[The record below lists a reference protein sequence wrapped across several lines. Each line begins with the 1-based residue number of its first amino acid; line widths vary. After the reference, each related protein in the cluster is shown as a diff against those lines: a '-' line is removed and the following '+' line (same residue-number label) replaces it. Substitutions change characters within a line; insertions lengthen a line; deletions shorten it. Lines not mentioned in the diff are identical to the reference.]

1 MMRRKSLKFLGQ
13 CAAILMAMAVMPQAG
28 AQENV
33 APKSNVQAKAPL
45 EKKPL
50 TEKSGEL
57 SPKSVRLITGLALT
71 TIPSEAPRPDGS
83 ILKIDKQDLANL
95 LIPYEDA
102 SRVIRVAYLSA
113 QAQLCEMPE
122 LQTENYL
129 TLLGQERAK
138 KKWNEQQM
146 FFIQRLHLFTVFWLT
161 GNVTI
166 EEKDGKEEAKIA
178 ADPKKTAPKECSSE
192 EKEKLRANIEAFW
205 NKAENRG

>member
-1 MMRRKSLKFLGQ
+1 MMGRNSVKFLGR
-13 CAAILMAMAVMPQAG
+13 CAAVLLAVAIMPPAG

-83 ILKIDKQDLANL
+83 ILKIDKEDLANL

-122 LQTENYL
+122 LQTENFL

-138 KKWNEQQM
+138 KKWTEQQM
-146 FFIQRLHLFTVFWLT
+146 FFINRLHLFTVFWLT

-178 ADPKKTAPKECSSE
+178 ADPKKKAPKECTSE